1 MSIRSDCFH
10 LQCGLPQMGHM
21 DMFGVH
27 WIFLSGTQCF
37 VTQDIQLGSATRCG
51 YIVGMSQRK
60 MGL

>member
-1 MSIRSDCFH
+1 
-10 LQCGLPQMGHM
+10 MGHM

-27 WIFLSGTQCF
+27 WIFLLGIQCF
-37 VTQDIQLGSATRCG
+37 VTQGIQLGSATQCG